1 MGTHSRTGWISWLVG
16 AALLLGLA
24 GWWTLRFRPVPVVEV
39 LLSELQRAD
48 GLFVRRDATNRVF
61 EGVVVERFGDGGLK
75 SRSTV
80 RAGRIHGLSEGWFT
94 NGVVQVEEWFTNG
107 VAHGP
112 VTRWHPNG
120 SVLSQGN
127 AVAGKL
133 HGSFR
138 RMHPDGLVAEEYQ
151 MSNGVPVGVA
161 HSWHPDGSL
170 KAEVTF
176 EDGKPARSKFHSLGM
191 VPGQSRS
198 VGVTE
203 GKGR

>member
-1 MGTHSRTGWISWLVG
+1 MGKHSRIGWVSWGG
-16 AALLLGLA
+16 AGVLLLCVA
-24 GWWTLRFRPVPVVEV
+24 GWWVVRSRPTPVVEAMLADLVRVDGV
-39 LLSELQRAD
+39 LM
-48 GLFVRRDATNRVF
+48 RRDATNIVF
-61 EGVVVERFGDGGLK
+61 EGVVLDRFGEGGLK
-75 SRSTV
+75 SRSEV
-80 RAGRIHGLSEGWFT
+80 RAGRIHGLSVGWHT

-107 VAHGP
+107 VAHGS

-138 RMHPDGLVAEEYQ
+138 RLHPDGLVAEEYQ

-161 HSWHPDGSL
+161 RSWHPDGSL

-176 EDGKPARSKFHSLGM
+176 EEGKPAQSLFHAVGL
-191 VPGQSRS
+191 VPGPAPT
-198 VGVTE
+198 VGVGG
-203 GKGR
+203 GKTR